1 MNKSILVT
9 LIALSVSTLMTAP
22 MVSAK
27 IDSITNTELNVKAQ
41 PSIALQVSAIELR
54 SKLNKYQQ
62 FSANFHQQV
71 IDNKGREIQQ
81 ATGLMKMRQPNQFN
95 WVTNE
100 PDESVV
106 VSDGD
111 SVWIYNPFV
120 EQVTALSLNSTMAQS
135 PLWLIANQSDEAWSS
150 FNVEKV
156 SDKSQSYIVI
166 PKDPKNI
173 TRQITMTFNKNAI
186 DNLVIEDSQGQIS
199 TFTFTQFDYLTPID
213 NTNFTFEL
221 PVDVDF
227 DDQRE
232 VK

>member
-1 MNKSILVT
+1 M
-9 LIALSVSTLMTAP
+9 IALSLSTLMTAP
-22 MVSAK
+22 MVHAK
-27 IDSITNTELNVKAQ
+27 DTSIVNNEVKASIT
-41 PSIALQVSAIELR
+41 LQASAIELR
-54 SKLNKYQQ
+54 NKLNKFEQ
-62 FSANFHQQV
+62 FSANFHQKV

-156 SDKSQSYIVI
+156 VDKSQSYIVI
-166 PKDPKNI
+166 PKDPKNT

-199 TFTFTQFDYLTPID
+199 TFTFTQFDYISPID
-213 NTNFTFEL
+213 NTNFTFEV
-221 PVDVDF
+221 PSDVDF